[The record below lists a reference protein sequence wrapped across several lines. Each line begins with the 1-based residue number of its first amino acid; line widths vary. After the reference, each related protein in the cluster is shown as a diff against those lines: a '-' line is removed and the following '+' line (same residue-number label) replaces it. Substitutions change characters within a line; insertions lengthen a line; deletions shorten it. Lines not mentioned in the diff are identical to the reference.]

1 MWPRIRL
8 IKNFGLRLWSIRF
21 ELVALGILGYVHSLT
36 MALYLTLCSATQR
49 IDYRVKIYH
58 QHPQCPILC
67 YWTSCTYFM
76 CSPILSFS
84 CLYNSGII
92 KIFKVPLFL
101 VKKSI
106 GTLPMTTIKQVQRGD
121 LGTALS
127 QTNPVYSMSVL
138 FACTYAL
145 LHPLN

>member
-1 MWPRIRL
+1 
-8 IKNFGLRLWSIRF
+8 
-21 ELVALGILGYVHSLT
+21 
-36 MALYLTLCSATQR
+36 
-49 IDYRVKIYH
+49 
-58 QHPQCPILC
+58 
-67 YWTSCTYFM
+67 M

-84 CLYNSGII
+84 YLYNSGII

-106 GTLPMTTIKQVQRGD
+106 DTLPMRTTKQVQRGD

-138 FACTYAL
+138 LSCTYAL
-145 LHPLN
+145 LHSLN